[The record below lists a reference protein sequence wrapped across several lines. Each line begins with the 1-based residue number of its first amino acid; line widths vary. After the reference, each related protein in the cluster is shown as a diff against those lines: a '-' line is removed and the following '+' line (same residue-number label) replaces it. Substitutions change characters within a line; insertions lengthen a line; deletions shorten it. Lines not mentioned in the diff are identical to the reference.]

1 MAIANVFTR
10 LDTGEMVE
18 GSVIMVKNTAGD
30 PSSPQESQIVVNT
43 IDQTIRLYVSAAWV
57 TLFSW

>member
-1 MAIANVFTR
+1 MAIANVFTL

-18 GSVIMVKNTAGD
+18 GSVIMVKNTTGD
-30 PSSPQESQIVVNT
+30 PASPQESQIVVNT
-43 IDQTIRLYVSAAWV
+43 IDKTVRLYVSAAWV